1 MSTTPDPKSPG
12 NRTIIEGMRLVA
24 DFEQSGL
31 IQAAYARQV
40 GLSDK
45 VMSYWVRRVRSLR
58 LSAQATSPAAASPPP
73 TALVHVA
80 DMRSDGVITP
90 VRAPP
95 PAAPAVA
102 IPAAPRLQR
111 MAHGIGIEVR
121 CGNRSLLVGPGF
133 DRALLRELIQVLE
146 ELPPC

>member
-1 MSTTPDPKSPG
+1 
-12 NRTIIEGMRLVA
+12 MRLVA

-31 IQAAYARQV
+31 IQVAYARQA

-58 LSAQATSPAAASPPP
+58 LSVQSTSPAATSPPP
-73 TALVHVA
+73 SALVHVA
-80 DMRSDGVITP
+80 NMEPDGGIIP
-90 VRAPP
+90 VQVPSPTGSAT
-95 PAAPAVA
+95 A
-102 IPAAPRLQR
+102 IPSVPALQR
-111 MAHGIGIEVR
+111 VAHGIGIEVR
-121 CGNRSLLVGPGF
+121 CGGRSLLVGPGF